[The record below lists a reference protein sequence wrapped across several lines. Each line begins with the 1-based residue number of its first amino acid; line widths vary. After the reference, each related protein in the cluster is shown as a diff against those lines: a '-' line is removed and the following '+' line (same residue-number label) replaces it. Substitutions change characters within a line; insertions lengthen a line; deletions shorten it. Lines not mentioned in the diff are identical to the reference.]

1 MHKIE
6 EVETMKRRILVISI
20 LLVLIFIIPI
30 PIGQAKD
37 GGTKRYVALT
47 YQIVDWNHFYGDNK
61 VFDETKVYFF
71 PDNFCSLD
79 ELIEREI
86 NH

>member
-1 MHKIE
+1 
-6 EVETMKRRILVISI
+6 MKRKILIIII
-20 LLVLIFIIPI
+20 LLLLILIIPI
-30 PIGQAKD
+30 PISQAKD

-47 YQIVDWNHFYGDNK
+47 YQIVDWNRFYGDNE
-61 VFDETKVYFF
+61 VFNKTKVYFF

-86 NH
+86 GK